1 MLRRLQ
7 LTNVGP
13 SAHLEMD
20 ALAER
25 FNLITGD
32 NGLGKS
38 FLLEVAWWALT
49 RTWHE
54 TPAAPSAPRAE
65 IAFAFDGATSL
76 HNATA
81 TWNPSAQTWTRSK
94 GKPPNPGLVLYSR
107 VDGSFS
113 VWDPLRN
120 YRLYTRADGSQKE
133 SPASYQFSATQV
145 FQGLKRVAPGAGAEE
160 EELCSGLLRDWTLWQ
175 SSKDP
180 DEERA
185 FALLTRLLRHMGPEG
200 EALVPGT
207 PALSPNPDDARKV
220 PTVRMPYGQDVPI
233 VYAPA
238 GVQRMA
244 KLAYLLTWVLVMH
257 QRESERMGKE
267 MTDQVI
273 VLFDEPETHLHP
285 RWQRTVLPSLEKAI
299 GSWREEGAPKVQF
312 LIATHSPL
320 VLASMEPVFDVQ
332 RDALWKLDLVGDEV
346 VIERDAWHR
355 RGDASAWL
363 TSDVFDLAEPG
374 SLPAQQAITEALA
387 LLQDD
392 EPTQAHVAEVT
403 AKLAAVL
410 GDTDRFWLRWAGFA
424 REHGVTV

>member
-1 MLRRLQ
+1 MLRRLK

-13 SAHLEMD
+13 SAHLELD

-54 TPAAPSAPRAE
+54 TPAAASAPKAE
-65 IAFAFDGATSL
+65 ISFAFDGASGL
-76 HNATA
+76 HEATA
-81 TWNPSAQTWTRSK
+81 SWSPSTQTWKRRQ

-120 YRLYTRADGSQKE
+120 YRLYTRADGSQRE
-133 SPASYQFSATQV
+133 SPPSYQFSAAQV
-145 FQGLKRVAPGAGAEE
+145 FHGLRRGATGARTDD
-160 EELCSGLLRDWTLWQ
+160 EELCSGLLRDWTTWQ
-175 SSKDP
+175 TSKDP
-180 DEERA
+180 EEEGA
-185 FALLTRLLRHMGPEG
+185 FALMTRLLRHMGPEG
-200 EALVPGT
+200 EALVPGA

-257 QRESERMGKE
+257 QRESARMGKA
-267 MTDQVI
+267 MADQVI

-285 RWQRTVLPSLEKAI
+285 RWQRSVLPSLEKAI
-299 GSWREEGAPKVQF
+299 GSWRDEGAPSVQF
-312 LIATHSPL
+312 LVATHSPL
-320 VLASMEPVFDVQ
+320 VLASMEPIFDEA
-332 RDALWKLDLVGDEV
+332 RDALWKLDLVNGEV
-346 VIERDAWHR
+346 VIARDAWRR

-363 TSDVFDLAEPG
+363 TSDVFGLAEAG
-374 SLPAQQAITEALA
+374 SVPAQQAISEALA
-387 LLQDD
+387 LLRED
-392 EPTQAHVAEVT
+392 EPATARIGEVT
-403 AKLAAVL
+403 ARLAATL
-410 GDTDRFWLRWAGFA
+410 GDTDRFWLRWVGFA
-424 REHGVTV
+424 REHGVSA